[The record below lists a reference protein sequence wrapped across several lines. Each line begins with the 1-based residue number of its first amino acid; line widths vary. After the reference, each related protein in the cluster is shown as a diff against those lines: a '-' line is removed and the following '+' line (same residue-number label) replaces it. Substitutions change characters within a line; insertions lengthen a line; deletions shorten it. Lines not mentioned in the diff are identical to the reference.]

1 MKLTFLKHGTFRKF
15 HLPYAS
21 NLSPEDLY
29 TKTITRESTQRQL
42 RERERERESDGK
54 TLTTKSPLKLNQIH
68 SLTSPKADVRTASDL
83 KQPHAHNSGYN
94 STRSLQPNINIDI
107 SRNFTKSS
115 TCPWVFFVFFKL
127 HKWYQIAQSITYF
140 CLNSENILTLEFPRV
155 PVTCLELM

>member
-42 RERERERESDGK
+42 RERESDGK

-83 KQPHAHNSGYN
+83 KQRYAHNSGYN

-140 CLNSENILTLEFPRV
+140 CLNSESILTLEFPRV